1 MIMGVKEGDDRVLG
15 VKHVIRVVD
24 GEEIPNAKHQVT
36 CKLPP
41 NRRISLFL
49 VASPKTQPVFSV
61 CFGSLLRTR
70 TGKSP
75 AFQGI
80 HYV

>member
-1 MIMGVKEGDDRVLG
+1 MIMGVTEGDDRVLG

-41 NRRISLFL
+41 QSKDF
-49 VASPKTQPVFSV
+49 
-61 CFGSLLRTR
+61 
-70 TGKSP
+70 
-75 AFQGI
+75 AFPGRKP
-80 HYV
+80 